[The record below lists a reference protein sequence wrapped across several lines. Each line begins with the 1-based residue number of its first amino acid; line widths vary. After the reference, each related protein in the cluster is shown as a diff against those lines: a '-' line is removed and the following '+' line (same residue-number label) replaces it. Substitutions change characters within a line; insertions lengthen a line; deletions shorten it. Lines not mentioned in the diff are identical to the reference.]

1 MTREGKLQKKQPPE
15 AEKYHIARREPYA
28 SRKNK
33 SGGRRERECSPDGEW
48 LPPPPPLDGNVKPTK
63 YHGAIPSL
71 PQPPRRSRSGCSTS
85 ATTVAPTSPKPVSP
99 LRETDQVVH
108 TSDAGAPLAK
118 HDGGSE
124 NDDDH
129 DVSGMDCSF
138 IHDLLSDEAMAAL
151 DAEYDLDSLY
161 TTMQV
166 LPSGKASATP
176 ALSADHGKNDLND
189 DEDIKF
195 FCPRAKKIK
204 AMLDDS
210 LQMLVHKGPQFPT
223 TLLPTSIVQEQ
234 QSLNLPLDD
243 LVARMHV
250 GCVYLGLKEI
260 QALLRQKPLKKDAI
274 IEAIE
279 VSTSEWATRYKEST
293 PDGVKKLVSLFQ
305 ALAMRLEEKTP
316 PSIFGDEIATLAEKE
331 ARPLLKKLDM
341 AVTSATSEVQLLRG
355 EVPGLEEE
363 MSKMKD
369 LELEHEKKAK
379 ELEREAADARKLAKG
394 LRNQQ
399 RTMANKL
406 QCIKIASNTFDAH
419 TKQLKQRADEVIDF
433 LQLFETEEKKLKPR
447 NPRGSSHSGLC
458 LQLSRFSVMCS

>member
-71 PQPPRRSRSGCSTS
+71 PQPPRRSRSGCSKS
-85 ATTVAPTSPKPVSP
+85 ATTVAPTSPKSVSP

-129 DVSGMDCSF
+129 DVSGVDCSF
-138 IHDLLSDEAMAAL
+138 IHDLLRDEAMAAL
-151 DAEYDLDSLY
+151 DADYDLDSLY
-161 TTMQV
+161 TTMQ
-166 LPSGKASATP
+166 
-176 ALSADHGKNDLND
+176 
-189 DEDIKF
+189 
-195 FCPRAKKIK
+195 
-204 AMLDDS
+204 
-210 LQMLVHKGPQFPT
+210 
-223 TLLPTSIVQEQ
+223 
-234 QSLNLPLDD
+234 
-243 LVARMHV
+243 
-250 GCVYLGLKEI
+250 
-260 QALLRQKPLKKDAI
+260 
-274 IEAIE
+274 
-279 VSTSEWATRYKEST
+279 EST

-305 ALAMRLEEKTP
+305 ALAMRLEGKTP

-341 AVTSATSEVQLLRG
+341 AVTSATSEVQLLRE

-369 LELEHEKKAK
+369 LELEHEKKAE

-406 QCIKIASNTFDAH
+406 QCIKIASNTFDAQ

-433 LQLFETEEKKLKPR
+433 LQLFETEEKKVEAEEPPEAALILAYACNFPD
-447 NPRGSSHSGLC
+447 SA
-458 LQLSRFSVMCS
+458 